1 MTNDIWGEK
10 FGDALQGSLVV
21 LPNRTSISSCKY
33 MRKME
38 MELNCDGGKSR
49 GEGKKKRNTAPRL
62 DGVFQKERI

>member
-1 MTNDIWGEK
+1 
-10 FGDALQGSLVV
+10 
-21 LPNRTSISSCKY
+21 
-33 MRKME
+33 